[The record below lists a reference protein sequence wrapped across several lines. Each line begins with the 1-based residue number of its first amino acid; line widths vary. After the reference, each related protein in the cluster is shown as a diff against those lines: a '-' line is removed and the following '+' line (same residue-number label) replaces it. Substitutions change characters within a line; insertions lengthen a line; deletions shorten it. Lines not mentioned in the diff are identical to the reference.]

1 MSIADQRSVVA
12 WTMCWQLSRI
22 GTSTRAHASLQ
33 LAGWPELQSSDG
45 SSQQAA
51 LTCAEQD

>member
-1 MSIADQRSVVA
+1 
-12 WTMCWQLSRI
+12 MCWQLSRI